1 MDDPASMLASGGVT
15 ILAGAG
21 LSAPAPTCLPG
32 WWTLNDAVL
41 TALGKGLAAKTNRK
55 LLPAEF
61 AGAIRARRDSTPFLK
76 PDLQAQL
83 IEDEIGGAYFKALA
97 AVNSDS
103 ANVAHVLLAE
113 LARMG
118 RVGAIVTTNFDCVI
132 ERALDVAG
140 VPYATFESPEDFE
153 GLAGSSASLKVIKVH
168 GSATRPET
176 MVDTLRQRLCGRP
189 AALENWM
196 HNRFVNH
203 PTIAV
208 GFSCEDLEYHPD
220 YLMIRPASRDGARF
234 AFLVREGSK
243 PSKPLASLRS
253 DFPGSTVVCYGNLPE
268 WLFDVASRARIQHDV
283 KDPGCVG
290 DAEIATLRQAALERL
305 EAALAE
311 WAHSLS
317 RMEVVNAATSLLAS
331 AGHRNYADY
340 MLERMWNFDR
350 EPADCAGRAYARYL
364 YNYGE
369 TLFRRAQFLNPHQR
383 ETDFAS
389 WKQAADV
396 DPRQFF
402 FRAVHVDHTDDAF
415 ARLLLCRFLAGETV
429 STLADE
435 AADLWDRLMEPVRRG
450 EPMSTA
456 QIDAAFSLTELME
469 LLGVAQGTPPVH
481 EAAHRAAVQLGDEFR
496 RAEAAWRWARALAYA
511 PADSSGVS
519 AKIAELTTESIE
531 IAGRL
536 DIRESDAGAALARSI
551 AATARSQWDEAH
563 AGAQDAEKIFE
574 SLKDE
579 WGKFLARRERLRALI
594 GAGTASGTV
603 TAADFDELNECLQ
616 RFSFDKAPG
625 VRPLV
630 KYEIAL
636 AASYF
641 DDKLAI
647 ACATD
652 AHEEAKVQQHPM
664 IEKMAEQLLDRL
676 HAGD

>member
-1 MDDPASMLASGGVT
+1 MHDPASMLASGGVT

-41 TALGKGLAAKTNRK
+41 TALGEAIAAKTNRK

-61 AGAIRARRDSTPFLK
+61 AGAIQGRRDSTPFLK

-83 IEDEIGGAYFKALA
+83 IEDEIGAAYFKALA
-97 AVNSDS
+97 AVNSDC
-103 ANVAHVLLAE
+103 ANAANSLLAE
-113 LARMG
+113 LARLG

-132 ERALDVAG
+132 ERALDLAG
-140 VPYATFESPEDFE
+140 VPYALFESPEDFE

-176 MVDTLRQRLCGRP
+176 MVDTLRQRLRGRP
-189 AALENWM
+189 AALESWM

-220 YLMIRPASRDGARF
+220 YLMIRPASKDGAKF
-234 AFLVREGSK
+234 VFLVREGSE
-243 PSKPLASLRS
+243 PSKPLASLAS
-253 DFPGSTVVCYGNLPE
+253 DFPGSTVVCHGNLPE
-268 WLFDVASRARIQHDV
+268 WLFDVASEARIRHDIDV
-283 KDPGCVG
+283 PGSFG
-290 DAEIATLRQAALERL
+290 EAEIATLRRDALGRL
-305 EAALAE
+305 EAALAV
-311 WAHSLS
+311 WADSLS

-331 AGHRNYADY
+331 AGHRDYADY

-350 EPADCAGRAYARYL
+350 EPADCSGRAYARYL

-369 TLFRRAQFLNPHQR
+369 TLFRRARFLNPHDR
-383 ETDFAS
+383 GTDFAS
-389 WKQAADV
+389 WKGAADV

-402 FRAVHVDHTDDAF
+402 FRAVHIDHSDDAF

-429 STLADE
+429 STLVDE

-469 LLGVAQGTPPVH
+469 LLGVAQGTPLMH
-481 EAAHRAAVQLGDEFR
+481 EAAHRSAVQLGDEFR

-511 PADSSGVS
+511 PADSPDVP
-519 AKIAELTTESIE
+519 AKIVDLATESIA

-551 AATARSQWDEAH
+551 AAAARMQWDEART
-563 AGAQDAEKIFE
+563 GARGAETIFE
-574 SLKDE
+574 RLEDE
-579 WGKFLARRERLRALI
+579 WGMFLARRERLRALI
-594 GAGTASGTV
+594 GAGITSGTV
-603 TAADFDELNECLQ
+603 TAGDFDELNEGLQ
-616 RFSFDKAPG
+616 RFSLERAPG

-636 AASYF
+636 VSSYF
-641 DDKLAI
+641 DDNLAI

-652 AHEEAKVQQHPM
+652 ARDEAKVQQHP
-664 IEKMAEQLLDRL
+664 IIAGMAERLLDNLRR
-676 HAGD
+676 

>member
-1 MDDPASMLASGGVT
+1 MDHPAAMLASGGIT

-32 WWTLNDAVL
+32 WWRLNDAVL
-41 TALGKGLAAKTNRK
+41 AALGKALAAKTNRK

-83 IEDEIGGAYFKALA
+83 IEDEIGAAYFKALA

-103 ANVAHVLLAE
+103 ANAAHGLLSE
-113 LARMG
+113 LARRG

-132 ERALDVAG
+132 ERALDMGG
-140 VPYATFESPEDFE
+140 VPYALFESPQDFE
-153 GLAGSSASLKVIKVH
+153 GLAESAAPLKVIKVH

-176 MVDTLRQRLCGRP
+176 MVDTLRQRLGGRP
-189 AALENWM
+189 AALENWL
-196 HNRFVNH
+196 HDRFVNH
-203 PTIAV
+203 ATIAV

-234 AFLVREGSK
+234 VFLVREGSK

-253 DFPGSTVVCYGNLPE
+253 DFPRSTVVRYGSLPE
-268 WLFDVASRARIQHDV
+268 WLFELASEARIPHDV
-283 KDPGCVG
+283 KVPGSFG
-290 DAEIATLRQAALERL
+290 EAEIATLEQAAIQKL
-305 EAALAE
+305 EAALE
-311 WAHSLS
+311 VWADSLS
-317 RMEVVNAATSLLAS
+317 RMEVVNAATALLAS
-331 AGHRNYADY
+331 AGQRNYADY

-350 EPADCAGRAYARYL
+350 EPADCSGRAYARYL

-369 TLFRRAQFLNPHQR
+369 TLFRRAQFLNPHDRQ
-383 ETDFAS
+383 TDFAA
-389 WKQAADV
+389 WKHAADE

-402 FRAVHVDHTDDAF
+402 FRAVHIDHSDDAF

-429 STLADE
+429 STLVDE
-435 AADLWDRLMEPVRRG
+435 AAALWDRLLEPVRRG

-469 LLGVAQGTPPVH
+469 LLGVAQGTPPMH
-481 EAAHRAAVQLGDEFR
+481 EAAHRSAVQLGDEFR
-496 RAEAAWRWARALAYA
+496 RTEAAWRWARALAYA
-511 PADSSGVS
+511 PADTAAVP
-519 AKIAELTTESIE
+519 AKIAELATESIE

-551 AATARSQWDEAH
+551 AAAARMQWDEARE
-563 AGAQDAEKIFE
+563 GARGAETVFE
-574 SLKDE
+574 HLADE

-594 GAGTASGTV
+594 GAGIASGTV
-603 TAADFDELNECLQ
+603 SAADFDELNEGLQ
-616 RFSFDKAPG
+616 RFSLEKAPG

-636 AASYF
+636 LATYF
-641 DDKLAI
+641 DDELAI

-652 AHEEAKVQQHPM
+652 ARDEAKVQQHPI
-664 IEKMAEQLLDRL
+664 IEGMAERLLGNLRK
-676 HAGD
+676 

>member
-1 MDDPASMLASGGVT
+1 MADPASMLASGGVT
-15 ILAGAG
+15 VLAGAG

-32 WWTLNDAVL
+32 WWTLNDTVL
-41 TALGKGLAAKTNRK
+41 MALGKAVAAKTNRK

-61 AGAIRARRDSTPFLK
+61 AGVIRDRRDSTPFLK

-83 IEDEIGGAYFKALA
+83 IEDEIGAAYFNALA

-103 ANVAHVLLAE
+103 PNAAHGLLAE

-118 RVGAIVTTNFDCVI
+118 RAAAIVTTNFDCVI

-140 VPYATFESPEDFE
+140 VSYALFESPEDFE

-176 MVDTLRQRLCGRP
+176 MVDTLRQRLRGRP
-189 AALENWM
+189 AALESWI
-196 HNRFVNH
+196 HDRFVNH

-208 GFSCEDLEYHPD
+208 GFSCEDLEYLPD
-220 YLMIRPASRDGARF
+220 YLMIRPALKDNAKF
-234 AFLVREGSK
+234 VFLVRDGSK
-243 PSKPLASLRS
+243 PSKPLASLAT
-253 DFPGSTVVCYGNLPE
+253 DFPGSAVICYGNLPE
-268 WLFDVASRARIQHDV
+268 WLFEVASEARIRHDA
-283 KDPGCVG
+283 KAPDSFGK
-290 DAEIATLRQAALERL
+290 AEVATLRQAALERL
-305 EAALAE
+305 EKALAA
-311 WAHSLS
+311 WGDSLG

-331 AGHRNYADY
+331 AGQRYYADY

-369 TLFRRAQFLNPHQR
+369 TLFRRAEFRNPHDR
-383 ETDFAS
+383 KTDLTS
-389 WKQAADV
+389 WKRAADV

-402 FRAVHVDHTDDAF
+402 FRAVHIDHSDDAF
-415 ARLLLCRFLAGETV
+415 ARVLLCRFLAGETI
-429 STLADE
+429 STLVSE
-435 AADLWDRLMEPVRRG
+435 GADLWDRLMEHVRG
-450 EPMSTA
+450 DAPMSAA

-469 LLGVAQGTPPVH
+469 LLGVAQGTPPLH
-481 EAAHRAAVQLGDEFR
+481 EAAHGSAVQLGDEFR

-511 PADSSGVS
+511 PADSPEVPER
-519 AKIAELTTESIE
+519 IAELAAESIG
-531 IAGRL
+531 IAARL
-536 DIRESDAGAALARSI
+536 DIRESDAGAALAHSI
-551 AATARSQWDEAH
+551 TAAARMQWDEAR
-563 AGAQDAEKIFE
+563 AAALGAEEIFVCLE
-574 SLKDE
+574 DE

-594 GAGTASGTV
+594 GAGITSGTV
-603 TAADFDELNECLQ
+603 PAADFDELNESLQ
-616 RFSFDKAPG
+616 RFSFDRAPG

-641 DDKLAI
+641 DDELAI

-652 AHEEAKVQQHPM
+652 ARDEAKVQQHPV
-664 IEKMAEQLLDRL
+664 IGTMAERLLERL
-676 HAGD
+676 RV